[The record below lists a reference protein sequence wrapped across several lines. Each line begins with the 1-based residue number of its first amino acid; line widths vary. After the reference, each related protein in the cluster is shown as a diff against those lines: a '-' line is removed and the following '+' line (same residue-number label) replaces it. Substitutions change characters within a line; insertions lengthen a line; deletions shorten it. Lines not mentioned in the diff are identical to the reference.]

1 MGMHC
6 PCHLQ
11 RVLAGGRIKHALY
24 FEKAFDG
31 EKGLGYPAERR
42 ESQNANAIIL
52 SNMKEAVSKPLM
64 DALQAIDP
72 ELLKQALGGEKFQKC
87 FFNNSKDKEL
97 VNYVKN
103 LLDR

>member
-1 MGMHC
+1 M
-6 PCHLQ
+6 
-11 RVLAGGRIKHALY
+11 RYI

-64 DALQAIDP
+64 DALRAIDP
-72 ELLKQALGGEKFQKC
+72 ELLKQALGGE
-87 FFNNSKDKEL
+87 NSRNASL
-97 VNYVKN
+97 IIVKIKN
-103 LLDR
+103 WLITLKIY

>member
-52 SNMKEAVSKPLM
+52 SNMKRS
-64 DALQAIDP
+64 
-72 ELLKQALGGEKFQKC
+72 
-87 FFNNSKDKEL
+87 S
-97 VNYVKN
+97 
-103 LLDR
+103 

>member
-11 RVLAGGRIKHALY
+11 RVLAGGGRIKHALY
-24 FEKAFDG
+24 FLKKAFDG

-64 DALQAIDP
+64 DALRAIDP
-72 ELLKQALGGEKFQKC
+72 ELLKQALGGEKIP
-87 FFNNSKDKEL
+87 EM
-97 VNYVKN
+97 
-103 LLDR
+103 LL